1 MRTLLIGI
9 IASAVFIPNH
19 LVAQK
24 QARHSVSV
32 GAGFASSNLNYGNA
46 AVGIGLQPAFSLNY
60 DYFVRRTVSVGF
72 SLSGSFIGAPY
83 YNSSSGYVEFE
94 NSPVLWG
101 GLTGKVF
108 LWKGLYT
115 GLGMGMGFG
124 GSYLEKEV
132 RAISNPATHTIEFF
146 GGDELEIA
154 NPLGQSIYENISGS
168 DVAVLKA
175 MGYARFDVG
184 YKLPISK
191 NWALD
196 FGYFIMV
203 NARIGGNKFIAGYA
217 PFQHS
222 GSGVLVEQTV
232 PFDGAYE
239 NVSTGEVYDV
249 DYKNGGFSALNT
261 SNLLERVGN
270 VIIGPTLDILYGFNV
285 SVAYKF

>member
-9 IASAVFIPNH
+9 IASAVFIPNR

-46 AVGIGLQPAFSLNY
+46 AVGIGLKPSFSLNY
-60 DYFVRRTVSVGF
+60 DYFLRRTVTVGF
-72 SLSGSFIGAPY
+72 SFGCSYIGAPY

-94 NSPVLWG
+94 DSPVLWG

-115 GLGMGMGFG
+115 SLGMGMGFG
-124 GSYLEKEV
+124 GSYYEKEV
-132 RAISNPATHTIEFF
+132 RRISNPATHTIEFF

-154 NPLGQSIYENISGS
+154 SPLGQLIYENISGS

-175 MGYARFDVG
+175 MGYARFEVG

-196 FGYFIMV
+196 FGSFIMV
-203 NARIGGNKFIAGYA
+203 NARIGGNEFIAGYA
-217 PFQHS
+217 PLQYS

-232 PFDGAYE
+232 PFAGAYE
-239 NVSTGEVYDV
+239 NVSTGEVYNV

-261 SNLLERVGN
+261 SNLLE
-270 VIIGPTLDILYGFNV
+270 IINSFYSPSLDFLYGFNV

>member
-46 AVGIGLQPAFSLNY
+46 AVGIGLKPAFSLNY
-60 DYFVRRTVSVGF
+60 DYFVKRTVSVGF

-203 NARIGGNKFIAGYA
+203 NARIGGNEFIAGYA

>member
-1 MRTLLIGI
+1 MKTLLIGI
-9 IASAVFIPNH
+9 IASVVFIPNR

-46 AVGIGLQPAFSLNY
+46 AVGIGLNPAFSLNY

-83 YNSSSGYVEFE
+83 YNNSSGNEKFE
-94 NSPVLWG
+94 NSPGLWG

-184 YKLPISK
+184 YKLPLSK

-196 FGYFIMV
+196 FGSFIMV
-203 NARIGGNKFIAGYA
+203 NARIGGNEFIAGYA

-261 SNLLERVGN
+261 SNLLKRVDSF
-270 VIIGPTLDILYGFNV
+270 ISPSLDFLYGFNV